1 MTGGV
6 VKPQL
11 AQAPLGIVNMS
22 FRNSA
27 IIRVCIAIMRSH
39 RIVQNKGEKTHL
51 SILLTYITFVFMA
64 FGGVSERFLRV
75 LASLYSSSKL
85 HMERVHIGP
94 ILSLQSWSIRHY
106 TTEKLRKNATI
117 TLSRK
122 TSQTPNARF

>member
-39 RIVQNKGEKTHL
+39 RIVQNKGKNPP
-51 SILLTYITFVFMA
+51 TFSFNVYNLCFY
-64 FGGVSERFLRV
+64 GVWRRFRAI
-75 LASLYSSSKL
+75 LASFSFSVFLFEITYGEGPYRADIVPAILINKAL
-85 HMERVHIGP
+85 HD
-94 ILSLQSWSIRHY
+94 
-106 TTEKLRKNATI
+106 
-117 TLSRK
+117 
-122 TSQTPNARF
+122 